1 MCSRRCR
8 SFFLSILA
16 MCFHLISLGQDPAF
30 VEKAIELGI
39 YIPYPTTV
47 LGEGVNFFDF
57 DEDGWDD
64 LTLCQ
69 TNGPIV
75 LYRNNAGYYEPH
87 YYFFSGQQNVATCW
101 GDLDNNGTNDLI
113 TTSYDGGIHIY
124 RNIDN
129 QIFLDVSNL
138 SNIIQQDGQMFAG
151 IALSDINRDGL
162 LDMGVANYSGIGKNL
177 YLINQGDFQFESWS
191 IDAGFANVQKHA
203 FQPAFVDLNQDLWPD
218 LYMINDFYEGN
229 EFYWNESGISYSE
242 TDTTLGLNIDADAM
256 SNSWNDFDRDGDLDL
271 YVTNRFF
278 GNHFLQQSTNLHFVE
293 IADQVGANVFQWCW
307 SATWFDAQ
315 NDGFSDLL
323 ITQNSTDIISDT
335 SGNYFFLNAP
345 NGNFTLD
352 NGTFHF
358 PTNGF
363 ASAIGDIDNDGV
375 NDVAMSTRQGY
386 NFKLYQN
393 TTNNSGHF
401 IKFRLEGHLSN
412 RNGIGTHYTFWVN
425 NRRHYGYTQA
435 GENYLAQNAQN
446 KIIGIGEY
454 DHIDSLILQWPSSVI
469 DRYFDLPA
477 DQLYIFEEMQNPQWW
492 SIDDTVL
499 CENTDTLWIEKLPL
513 LNATWWDGT
522 TDSTHSITAPGT
534 YTFTLSAPF
543 GQSKNFTIVIHGEL
557 ENISSQITQNN
568 CALDSLGSILF
579 WNNQSNEI
587 LFQAEHLPDGI
598 YPISINQGDCAT
610 DTVIQIEH
618 LNPWH
623 WNLEDTLWQ
632 CEGAFFNCPNINLD
646 STLTLISIATIS
658 ENSYLTTWQN
668 NAGCIQDTTIVVY
681 VPQAPTVSTDI
692 QSLNM
697 AWECTL
703 NIDGNDSPYVLA
715 GLDWNEHSITLTQ
728 PGSYPFQ
735 IIDRW
740 GCGYNDTLYIE
751 TPTEYSEIHSSQ
763 DLWIFDPPYLF
774 GKTQNPITV
783 YNVLGQSIPAVNMG
797 RYWLLPADVHPMAVG
812 CENQFSPI
820 RWRYHK

>member
-1 MCSRRCR
+1 MKSNFIQLIFLWSLCLVS
-8 SFFLSILA
+8 FLSGHA
-16 MCFHLISLGQDPAF
+16 QNISFEEVSLNQGVYLNYNYTF
-30 VEKAIELGI
+30 
-39 YIPYPTTV
+39 
-47 LGEGVNFFDF
+47 LGEGIGFFDF

-69 TNGPIV
+69 TNGPVI
-75 LYRNNAGYYEPH
+75 LYKNNGGYFEPH
-87 YYFFSGQQNVATCW
+87 FYFFAGAAAIACCW
-101 GDLDNNGTNDLI
+101 GDLNNDGYNELIISTHDNGIRIFENQNNNNFIDI
-113 TTSYDGGIHIY
+113 TAQ
-124 RNIDN
+124 
-129 QIFLDVSNL
+129 QIIPEQAAKNY
-138 SNIIQQDGQMFAG
+138 AG

-162 LDMGVANYSGIGKNL
+162 LDIAVANYNSQGKSIYLLNTGNL
-177 YLINQGDFQFESWS
+177 IFQPVEGPYPFL
-191 IDAGFANVQKHA
+191 DVQKHA
-203 FQPAFVDLNQDLWPD
+203 FQPAFIDLNFDLWPD
-218 LYMINDFYEGN
+218 LYTIHDFYEGN
-229 EFYWNESGISYSE
+229 ELFWNQAGSSFSE
-242 TDTTLGLNIDADAM
+242 NDTIPGLNIEADAM
-256 SNSWNDFDRDGDLDL
+256 SNSWNDYDRDGDLDL
-271 YVTNRFF
+271 YVTNRYL
-278 GNHFLQQSTNLHFVE
+278 GNYFMEQIENMHFLQ
-293 IADQVGANVFQWCW
+293 IADSSGTNAFQWCW
-307 SATWFDAQ
+307 SATWMDIE
-315 NDGFSDLL
+315 NDGYADL
-323 ITQNSTDIISDT
+323 IVTQNSTDIDTDT
-335 SGNYFFLNAP
+335 SGNYVFIQQTDHSFLAED
-345 NGNFTLD
+345 TSA
-352 NGTFHF
+352 HF

-363 ASAIGDIDNDGV
+363 CSSVGDFNNDGK
-375 NDVAMSTRQGY
+375 NDLAISTRQGY
-386 NFKLYQN
+386 NFELYQN
-393 TTNNSGHF
+393 TSNTSSHY

-425 NRRHYGYTQA
+425 NRIHYGYTQS
-435 GENYLAQNAQN
+435 GENYIAQNSQN

-454 DHIDSLILQWPSSVI
+454 DHIDSLILQWPSGVI

-477 DQLYIFEEMQNPQWW
+477 DQLYVFEEMQNPQWW
-492 SIDDTVL
+492 SIDDTIL

-522 TDSTHSITAPGT
+522 TDSTHSITSPGT

-543 GQSKNFTIVIHGEL
+543 GQSKNFTIVIHSEL

-610 DTVIQIEH
+610 DTLIQIEH

-646 STLTLISIATIS
+646 STLSLLSIATIS

-681 VPQAPTVSTDI
+681 VPQAPMVSTDI

-715 GLDWNEHSITLTQ
+715 GLDWNDHSITLTQ

-740 GCGYNDTLYIE
+740 GCEYNDTLYIE
-751 TPTEYSEIHSSQ
+751 TPSEYSEIHSPQ
-763 DLWIFDPPYLF
+763 DLWIFDPPHLI
-774 GKTQNPITV
+774 GKTQNAITV
-783 YNVLGQSIPAVNMG
+783 YNALGQSIPAVNMG
-797 RYWLLPADVHPMAVG
+797 HYWLLPTDVHPMAVG
-812 CENQFSPI
+812 YENQFSPI